1 MAMRQANLDLF
12 IHPVKKACTEVD
24 REASLYKCNL
34 CHKTFLCPQGLGGH
48 MAAAHREKDKAAGG
62 IRAPKFGSA
71 KPMAP
76 EVAATHEAA
85 FKNFTD
91 EQQRSTKY
99 WGKPVGPGKQAENI
113 LEMVATAVA
122 LEKEHGKEHGT
133 LTVIVNGDGSSTEV
147 ILLDDDVSEGEVAE
161 GEEEPEEQQD
171 GFLPM
176 QSRLTLKQK
185 IAIFD
190 YYHANGEKI
199 KPTCRWII
207 ATFKRSSVSR
217 SVLYCSGLPHCSIP
231 STKILHHWL
240 TFVFVFF

>member
-1 MAMRQANLDLF
+1 
-12 IHPVKKACTEVD
+12 
-24 REASLYKCNL
+24 
-34 CHKTFLCPQGLGGH
+34 
-48 MAAAHREKDKAAGG
+48 
-62 IRAPKFGSA
+62 
-71 KPMAP
+71 MAP
-76 EVAATHEAA
+76 EVAAIHKAA

-91 EQQRSTKY
+91 EQQRSAEY
-99 WGKPVGPGKQAENI
+99 WGKLGRGKQAENI
-113 LEMVATAVA
+113 LEMVAVSAVA
-122 LEKEHGKEHGT
+122 FEKEHGT
-133 LTVIVNGDGSSTEV
+133 ITFIVNDDGSSTEV
-147 ILLDDDVSEGEVAE
+147 IQQLDDDVKGEVAE

-171 GFLPM
+171 VFLPM